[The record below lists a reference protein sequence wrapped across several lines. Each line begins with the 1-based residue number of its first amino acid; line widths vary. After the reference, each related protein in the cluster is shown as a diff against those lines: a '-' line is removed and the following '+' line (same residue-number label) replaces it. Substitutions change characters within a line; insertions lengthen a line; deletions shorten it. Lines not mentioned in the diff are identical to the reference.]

1 MNKSKFTT
9 GGSLIALGIVFGD
22 IGTSPLYVLSAITHS
37 QPFSQELVLGSLSCI
52 IWTLLLLATG
62 KYVLIALNTDNHGEG
77 GIFALYARLKD
88 KGLKW
93 IIIPALLGCATLL
106 ADGFITP
113 AISISSAV
121 EGLNVNFPNLP
132 TIPIVVI
139 IISGLFFIQ
148 QFGTESIGKYFGPI
162 MIVWFAV
169 IGSLGFYHIVDN
181 PEVLVAINPMH
192 AVKFLVHYPTAI
204 WLMGAV
210 FLCTTGAEA
219 MYSDLGHIGK
229 QNIRGAWIFVIIC
242 LAMSYLGQ
250 GAFLLKTQTQHE
262 SVFYSSVPK
271 PLINW
276 VIGIATM
283 ATIIASQALITGV
296 FTLVSE
302 AIKLRLW
309 TNLKI
314 KYPATEKGQVY
325 VPAINTILFI
335 GCLVVVALFKK
346 STNME
351 GAYGL
356 AISIDMLMTSSLLF
370 AFYYL
375 STDKWKP
382 AVLVSVLLFV
392 GIEIIFFISN
402 LAKFNHGG
410 WFPLLVS
417 LTIFTLLLMFY
428 KARMLRNTFQEF
440 TKTGKLQK
448 VIESIQTDE
457 ETPYDFTNLIYF
469 TRSINLGI
477 IEKSIVHSLTLF
489 RPKKAR
495 FYWFLHI
502 NVTDKPRGIT
512 YSTREMKQNSVYFLT
527 VNYGFKEEHHIEYL
541 MRKVFKDLKLDE
553 LADSKVFKVQRENAL
568 KYDFKFLIIN
578 TKLASINK
586 LSPINSLAVR
596 IYRIIKKVG
605 LSSEEDFGLH
615 PSVYE
620 TEYYPLVLG
629 ETVSQRIQRISS
641 K

>member
-417 LTIFTLLLMFY
+417 LTIFTLLFMFY

-448 VIESIQTDE
+448 VIASIQTDE

-541 MRKVFKDLKLDE
+541 MRKVLKLDE
-553 LADSKVFKVQRENAL
+553 LADSKVFKVQRENTL